1 MGNIL
6 IIDDDQLICET
17 LADAVRNL
25 GHNAEFALTI
35 KEGLK
40 KARGQGYDVVFLDVR
55 MPDGNGLEALP
66 RLREISNC
74 PEIIIITG
82 FGDINGAEIA
92 IKNKAWDYIQ
102 KPFSKKE
109 MMLTLMRAIQYRE
122 EKKAKKSVMALNLD
136 GILGSSPRM
145 QACYDLLA
153 QAAQSEVNVLIT
165 GETGTGKELFARAIH
180 QNSNRAPH
188 NFVVVD
194 CTVLPEILVESTL
207 FGYEKGAFTG
217 AAESRQGLIK
227 EADLGTLFLDEVGE
241 LPRPVQ
247 KSFLRVLHERRF
259 RPLGSTQEIASDF
272 RLVAATNR
280 NLEQMVQ
287 QGQFRQDLLFR
298 LQSLTI
304 ELPPL
309 RERKGDIKELVIYFL
324 AKIWGPRGE
333 GSKALSQEF
342 LEALIAYDWPGNVRE
357 LVNTLEGV
365 LAAAHAEPMMI
376 PQHLPSHIRIQAA
389 RSAFKKG
396 VAVDA
401 PALPASFGETVPK
414 FHDYLEEMKAK
425 YLKDLLACTGKDLK
439 KASRLSGM
447 SRSSLYGNLKKYQI
461 IEDN

>member
-17 LADAVRNL
+17 LTDAVRDL

-40 KARGQGYDVVFLDVR
+40 KARGQGCDVVFLDVR

-66 RLREISNC
+66 RLRETQNC

-92 IKNKAWDYIQ
+92 IKNKVWDYIQ

-122 EKKAKKSVMALNLD
+122 EKQAKKPVLALNLD
-136 GILGSSPRM
+136 GILGGSPRM

-153 QAAQSEVNVLIT
+153 KAARSEANVLIT
-165 GETGTGKELFARAIH
+165 GETGTGKELFAQAIH
-180 QNSNRAPH
+180 RNSTRAPH

-194 CTVLPEILVESTL
+194 CTVLPETLVESTL

-227 EADLGTLFLDEVGE
+227 QADQGTLFLDEVGE

-259 RPLGSTQEIASDF
+259 RPLGSTREIASDF
-272 RLVAATNR
+272 RLVAATHR

-309 RERKGDIKELVIYFL
+309 RERKGDIKELVMYYL
-324 AKIWGPRGE
+324 AKFWGPQGE
-333 GSKALSQEF
+333 GSKGLSQEF
-342 LEALIAYDWPGNVRE
+342 LDALLAYDWPGNVRD

-365 LAAAHAEPMMI
+365 VAAASAEPMLI

-389 RSAFKKG
+389 RSAFQKG
-396 VAVDA
+396 VAVAA

-425 YLKDLLACTGKDLK
+425 YLKNLLAFTGKDLK

-461 IEDN
+461 IEDK

>member
-25 GHNAEFALTI
+25 GHSAEFALTI

-66 RLREISNC
+66 HLRETSNC

-82 FGDINGAEIA
+82 FGDVNGAEIA

-122 EKKAKKSVMALNLD
+122 EKQAKKSVMALNLD

-153 QAAQSEVNVLIT
+153 QAAQSEANVLIT

-180 QNSNRAPH
+180 QNSNRASH

-194 CTVLPEILVESTL
+194 CTVLPETLVESTL

-227 EADLGTLFLDEVGE
+227 QADEGTLFLDEVGE

-259 RPLGSTQEIASDF
+259 RPLGSTREIASDF
-272 RLVAATNR
+272 RLVAATHR

-309 RERKGDIKELVIYFL
+309 RERKGDIKELVMHFL
-324 AKIWGPRGE
+324 AKIWGTSGE
-333 GSKALSQEF
+333 GSKGLSQEF
-342 LEALIAYDWPGNVRE
+342 LDALLAYDWPGNVRE

-365 LAAAHAEPMMI
+365 LAMANEEPMLI
-376 PQHLPSHIRIQAA
+376 PQHLPPHIRIQAA
-389 RSAFKKG
+389 RSAFKQEG
-396 VAVDA
+396 AVVTY
-401 PALPASFGETVPK
+401 ALPTSFGETVPK
-414 FHDYLEEMKAK
+414 LHDYLEEMKAQ
-425 YLKDLLACTGKDLK
+425 YLKNLLSLTGKDLK

-461 IEDN
+461 IEEK

>member
-17 LADAVRNL
+17 LADAIRNL

-35 KEGLK
+35 KDGLK
-40 KARGQGYDVVFLDVR
+40 KARGHGYDVVFLDVR

-66 RLREISNC
+66 HLRETSNC

-82 FGDINGAEIA
+82 FGDVNGAEIA

-122 EKKAKKSVMALNLD
+122 EKKAKKSVTALNLD

-153 QAAQSEVNVLIT
+153 QAAQSEANVLIT

-180 QNSNRAPH
+180 QNSNRASH

-194 CTVLPEILVESTL
+194 CTVLPETLVESTL

-227 EADLGTLFLDEVGE
+227 QADEGTLFLDEVGE

-259 RPLGSTQEIASDF
+259 RPLGSTREIASDF
-272 RLVAATNR
+272 RLVTATHR

-309 RERKGDIKELVIYFL
+309 RERKGDIKELVMHFL
-324 AKIWGPRGE
+324 AKIWGSLGE
-333 GSKALSQEF
+333 GSKGLSQEF
-342 LEALIAYDWPGNVRE
+342 LDALLAYDWPGNVRE

-365 LAAAHAEPMMI
+365 LAAANAEPMLI

-389 RSAFKKG
+389 RSAFKQEG
-396 VAVDA
+396 AVHTY
-401 PALPASFGETVPK
+401 ALPTSFGETVPK
-414 FHDYLEEMKAK
+414 LHDYLEEMKAQ
-425 YLKDLLACTGKDLK
+425 YLKNLLSLTGKDLK

-461 IEDN
+461 IEEK